1 MSMLSL
7 NGTVANC
14 FDTPASTDKKT
25 GEVRPASCRVQ
36 LHAKNTLENGQVR
49 LELVTLKVDSIDAYT
64 KLIGRNVSVPVG
76 AFAVNGSIMYYALK
90 NESAIE
96 A

>member
-7 NGTVANC
+7 NGVVANC

-25 GEVRPASCRVQ
+25 GEIRPASSRVQ
-36 LHAKNTLENGQVR
+36 IHARNTLENGQVR
-49 LELVTLKVDSIDAYT
+49 LELVTLKVESIEPYKRLEGKT
-64 KLIGRNVSVPVG
+64 VSVPVG
-76 AFAVNGSIMYYALK
+76 AFALHGSIMYYALRS
-90 NESAIE
+90 ESVEE

>member
-7 NGTVANC
+7 NGVVANC

-25 GEVRPASCRVQ
+25 GEIRPASCRVQ
-36 LHAKNTLENGQVR
+36 IHARNTLENGQVR
-49 LELVTLKVDSIDAYT
+49 LELVTLKVDSIEPYKRLEGKT
-64 KLIGRNVSVPVG
+64 VSVPVG
-76 AFAVNGSIMYYALK
+76 AFALNGSIMYYALRS
-90 NESAIE
+90 ESVQE

>member
-7 NGTVANC
+7 NGVVANC

-25 GEVRPASCRVQ
+25 GEIRPASSRVQ
-36 LHAKNTLENGQVR
+36 IHARNTLENGQVR
-49 LELVTLKVDSIDAYT
+49 LELVTLKVESIEPYKRLEGKT
-64 KLIGRNVSVPVG
+64 VSVPVG
-76 AFAVNGSIMYYALK
+76 AFALNGSIMYYALRS
-90 NESAIE
+90 ESVQE